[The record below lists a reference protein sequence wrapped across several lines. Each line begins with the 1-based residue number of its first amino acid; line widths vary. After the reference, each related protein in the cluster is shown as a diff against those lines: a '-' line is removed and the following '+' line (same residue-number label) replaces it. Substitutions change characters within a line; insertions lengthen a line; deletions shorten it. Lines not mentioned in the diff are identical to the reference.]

1 MAQYIAVKARTLYA
15 LPPTVSFEQGCLV
28 EPFAVGMHART
39 IDFPLQRCITEQIDV
54 QFSYSSA
61 GEYPAARNAACIA
74 ALSQEFTLQPRVII
88 LNVMGTSFRTVCR

>member
-1 MAQYIAVKARTLYA
+1 MVYD
-15 LPPTVSFEQGCLV
+15 
-28 EPFAVGMHART
+28 AVGSQNSFTQAMELVRKGGRIMVIGNHART